1 MAKLMQQI
9 LWQRQKKRQLL
20 AAGTGLALGLAFI
33 MLAVQLFVSTQ
44 LTLAPDPTQE
54 SRYEYLILNK
64 PVSGLNSLSLLSKRF
79 GAAFKPYELSAL
91 EQQPFV
97 VDVAP
102 FTTNQ
107 FSISSNLQEEMG
119 MYADLFF
126 ESVPDTFLDT
136 VPESWGWQEGDSFL
150 PVIMNKDWLD
160 LYNFNVAMMYNL
172 PQLSEESV
180 KEMQFRVRVSGK
192 GRSQTFSSRVVAF
205 SYRLPSLMIPLSFM
219 QWANTEYGEK
229 AAGIYKLIIAVE
241 DAAHPDLKAY
251 LAEKGIETNT
261 EKTGRQSFQAIA
273 QLAATLVGVIGI
285 LFTLLSILVVTVTLQ
300 LLISRAK
307 DELELMLT
315 LGYDPPAVSRSLLRQ
330 TSILLLPSLL
340 TGAALFVGAAL
351 ALHQVLGAQ
360 VIAGPAIHLVTILA
374 GVGISVLSFVL
385 AQQSIHFSIRQLTR

>member
-9 LWQRQKKRQLL
+9 LWQRQKKSQLL

-44 LTLAPDPTQE
+44 LTLSPERGQK
-54 SRYEYLILNK
+54 SQYEYLILNK

-79 GAAFKPYELSAL
+79 GAAFKPYELTEL
-91 EQQPFV
+91 KEQPFV
-97 VDVAP
+97 EDVAA

-126 ESVPDTFLDT
+126 EAVPDAFLDT
-136 VPESWGWQEGDSFL
+136 LPSNWGWQEGETFL

-180 KEMQFRVRVSGK
+180 KEMNFKVRVSGK
-192 GRSQTFSSRVVAF
+192 GRSQSFRSQVIAF

-219 QWANTEYGEK
+219 EWANAEFGEEED
-229 AAGIYKLIIAVE
+229 GIYKIIIAVE
-241 DAAHPDLKAY
+241 DAADPDLKEY
-251 LAEKGIETNT
+251 LAQKGFETNT
-261 EKTGRQSFQAIA
+261 EKTGRQSFKAVA
-273 QLAATLVGVIGI
+273 QMTATLIGVIGV

-300 LLISRAK
+300 LLISRARE
-307 DELELMLT
+307 ELDMMIT
-315 LGYDPPAVSRSLLRQ
+315 LGYAPDMVSRSMLQQASRLLM
-330 TSILLLPSLL
+330 PSLL
-340 TGAALFVGAAL
+340 LGALLFMAA
-351 ALHQVLGAQ
+351 AVSLHQLLGSA
-360 VIAGPAIHLVTILA
+360 IMAGPAIHI
-374 GVGISVLSFVL
+374 ISVIVGVVISGLTFII
-385 AQQSIHFSIRQLTR
+385 ARKSIHSSVHRKTR